1 MMVHTVKFKHLE
13 MRRSRAE
20 GWQAGWKPQTDTCE
34 AKGKVSRQT
43 KRNQIQLAP
52 NSFIPF
58 ASLVKVK
65 MILGE
70 KKLDRIS
77 M

>member
-1 MMVHTVKFKHLE
+1 M
-13 MRRSRAE
+13 
-20 GWQAGWKPQTDTCE
+20 AGRMEATDRHTCE
-34 AKGKVSRQT
+34 AKGIVSRQT

-58 ASLVKVK
+58 ATLVKVK

-70 KKLDRIS
+70 KKLDRIG